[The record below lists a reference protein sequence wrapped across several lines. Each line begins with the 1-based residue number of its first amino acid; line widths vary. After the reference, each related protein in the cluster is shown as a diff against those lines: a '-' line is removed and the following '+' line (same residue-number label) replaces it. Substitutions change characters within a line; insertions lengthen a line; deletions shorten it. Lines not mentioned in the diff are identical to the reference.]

1 MHLGLHRLPSSA
13 VLPDPFAPT
22 LCQSPIMRLY
32 ILLFCLSLATSS
44 ACAVPARCP
53 SNPTAPGP
61 QAAGD
66 YALDFEQLFKELGEG
81 YVYFDEKKI
90 DWEGVHRRLA
100 PRAREIHDRNAFIGL
115 LEEAIDALHDAH
127 AGLRTNTAHSFRL
140 VPTGADIWADFDGEH
155 AVVSEVRPQSAAA
168 RAGIRA
174 GQEIL
179 AISGVPVMRAVAE
192 QLEPGASPT
201 ARGWALRRL
210 LAGRHDERRSLT
222 LAAGRAPREVAIID
236 REPSQPAPAAPLQAR
251 RLSAQA
257 GYIKVENSLGE
268 DSLVP
273 AFDAALAELASCKAL
288 ILDLRETPSG
298 GNTGVAEAIMGRFVR
313 EPRLYQ
319 RYELP
324 GAGFRGRSRLWAQYV
339 TPRGPFTYEGKLI
352 VLVTHWTG
360 SMGEGMAIGLDGMGR
375 GVVVGTAM
383 AGLNGAVYSQTLT
396 KTGIGF
402 NYPAERLFHISG
414 TPRHLWLPPVR
425 VDLRGQDDGNSDP
438 ILERALMLL
447 GSPPG

>member
-1 MHLGLHRLPSSA
+1 
-13 VLPDPFAPT
+13 
-22 LCQSPIMRLY
+22 MRLY
-32 ILLFCLSLATSS
+32 VLLFCLGLAAGS
-44 ACAVPARCP
+44 ACAIPARCP
-53 SNPTAPGP
+53 TSPAAPVP
-61 QAAGD
+61 PAAGD
-66 YALDFEQLFKELGEG
+66 YVLDFEQLWKELGEG
-81 YVYFDEKKI
+81 YVYFDEKKL
-90 DWEGVHRRLA
+90 DWEEVHRRLA
-100 PRAREIHDRNAFIGL
+100 PRAREVHDRSAFIGL
-115 LEEAIDALHDAH
+115 LEDTIDALHDAH

-140 VPTGADIWADFDGEH
+140 VPTGADIWADFEGER
-155 AVVSEVRPQSAAA
+155 AVVTQVRPQSAAA

-179 AISGVPVMRAVAE
+179 AIGGVPVARAVAE
-192 QLEPGASPT
+192 HLAPGASADPT
-201 ARGWALRRL
+201 ARGWALRHL

-222 LAAGRAPREVAIID
+222 IAGRPPRVVAIID
-236 REPSQPAPAAPLQAR
+236 QEPGNKEPSTPAHPAPLQAR

-257 GYIKVENSLGE
+257 GYIKVDNSLGE

-273 AFDAALAELASCKAL
+273 AFDAALAELASCPAL
-288 ILDLRETPSG
+288 IFDLRATPSG

-313 EPRLYQ
+313 EARLYQ

-324 GAGFRGRSRLWAQYV
+324 GAGFSGRSRLWAQYV

-352 VLVTHWTG
+352 VLVDHWTG

-375 GVVVGTAM
+375 ATVVGTAM

-402 NYPAERLFHISG
+402 NFPAERLFHMNG
-414 TPRHLWLPPVR
+414 TPRHHWLPPVR
-425 VDLRGQDDGNSDP
+425 VELRGQDDEGRDA

-447 GSPPG
+447 RSPPG

>member
-1 MHLGLHRLPSSA
+1 
-13 VLPDPFAPT
+13 
-22 LCQSPIMRLY
+22 MRLY
-32 ILLFCLSLATSS
+32 MFVFCLGLAAGS
-44 ACAVPARCP
+44 ACAVPAPCP
-53 SNPTAPGP
+53 KSPVAPGP
-61 QAAGD
+61 VSAGD
-66 YALDFEQLFKELGEG
+66 YALDFEQLWKELGEG
-81 YVYFDEKKI
+81 YVYFDEKKL
-90 DWEGVHRRLA
+90 DWDSVHRRLA
-100 PRAREIHDRNAFIGL
+100 PRAREVRDRNAFIGL
-115 LEEAIDALHDAH
+115 LEDTIDALHDAH

-140 VPTGADIWADFDGEH
+140 VPTGADIWADFDGER
-155 AVVSEVRPQSAAA
+155 AVVTEVRPHSAAA

-179 AISGVPVMRAVAE
+179 AIGGVPVARAVAE
-192 QLEPGASPT
+192 QLAPDASASPT

-222 LAAGRAPREVAIID
+222 IAAGRLPRAVAIID
-236 REPSQPAPAAPLQAR
+236 QEPGKKEPGAPAHAAPLQAR

-257 GYIKVENSLGE
+257 GYIKVDNSLGD

-273 AFDAALAELASCKAL
+273 AFDAALGELASCPAL

-313 EPRLYQ
+313 EARLYQ

-324 GAGFRGRSRLWAQYV
+324 GAGFRGRGRLWAQYV
-339 TPRGPFTYEGKLI
+339 TPRGPFTYEGRLI
-352 VLVTHWTG
+352 VLVDHWTG

-375 GVVVGTAM
+375 AVVVGTAM

-402 NYPAERLFHISG
+402 NFPAERLFHMNG

-425 VDLRGQDDGNSDP
+425 VELRDQDDEGRDA

-447 GSPPG
+447 RSPPG

>member
-1 MHLGLHRLPSSA
+1 
-13 VLPDPFAPT
+13 
-22 LCQSPIMRLY
+22 MRVS
-32 ILLFCLSLATSS
+32 IFLFCLGLAAGS

-53 SNPTAPGP
+53 TNPSAPVV

-66 YALDFEQLFKELGEG
+66 YALDFEQLWKELGEG

-90 DWEGVHRRLA
+90 DWDGVHRRLA

-115 LEEAIDALHDAH
+115 LEETIDALRDAH

-140 VPTGADIWADFDGEH
+140 VPTGADIWADFDGER
-155 AVVSEVRPQSAAA
+155 AVVTEVRPQSAAA

-179 AISGVPVMRAVAE
+179 AISGVPVARAVAE
-192 QLEPGASPT
+192 QLAPNASASPT

-222 LAAGRAPREVAIID
+222 IAGRAPREVAIL
-236 REPSQPAPAAPLQAR
+236 EKEHGGPADAAPLQAR

-257 GYIKVENSLGE
+257 GYIKIENSLGE
-268 DSLVP
+268 DSLVLG
-273 AFDAALAELASCKAL
+273 FDAALAELASCPAL

-313 EPRLYQ
+313 EARLYQ

-339 TPRGPFTYEGKLI
+339 TPRGPFTYEGRLI
-352 VLVTHWTG
+352 VLVDHWTG

-396 KTGIGF
+396 KTAIGF

-425 VDLRGQDDGNSDP
+425 VDLRGQDEEGRDA

-447 GSPPG
+447 RSPPG